1 MAQAIVALLTL
12 TATLTGGAV
21 QTGGTPRAQAD
32 LTGGAVQTVGTPRAQ
47 ADLTPVKAQTAAFTP
62 ASGTTSA
69 MSAALTGKAA
79 APNLRAC
86 YDGKCKLTLSKAV
99 AFRVSPRFGVT
110 RLSISFGS
118 GFVRVKATGS
128 GVTSQ
133 AQLGAGGSGSVNGIG
148 VRVVSASKS
157 KAVLSLSPTR

>member
-1 MAQAIVALLTL
+1 MAQAIVALLML
-12 TATLTGGAV
+12 TAALTGGAG
-21 QTGGTPRAQAD
+21 QTGGTLRAQS
-32 LTGGAVQTVGTPRAQ
+32 
-47 ADLTPVKAQTAAFTP
+47 DLTPVKAQTAAF
-62 ASGTTSA
+62 ALVSSTTSA
-69 MSAALTGKAA
+69 TSAAMTRKAA

-133 AQLGAGGSGSVNGIG
+133 AQLGAGGLGSVNGIG
-148 VRVVSASKS
+148 VRVVSASRS
-157 KAVLSLSPTR
+157 KAVLSLSPIR